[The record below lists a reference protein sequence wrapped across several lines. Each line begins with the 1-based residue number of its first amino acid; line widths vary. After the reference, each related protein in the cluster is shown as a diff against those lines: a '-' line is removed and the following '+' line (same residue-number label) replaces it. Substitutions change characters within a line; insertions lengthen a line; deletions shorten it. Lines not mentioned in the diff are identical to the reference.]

1 MVVTDAVY
9 EDKAIHFLECGL
21 TQAAQVMATLAL
33 VEQFKIMN
41 GNTKKLYGAALGWNK
56 NYD

>member
-1 MVVTDAVY
+1 MVVTDAAY
-9 EDKAIHFLECGL
+9 EQKAMNFLECGL